1 MFTLWE
7 IWEKI
12 HLFRESST
20 SKRRFCRGKQVNVV
34 ERKLIDDS
42 QIVWVGERGK
52 VGHVRDSAFRLR
64 RETWKVCHC

>member
-42 QIVWVGERGK
+42 QIVWVG
-52 VGHVRDSAFRLR
+52 
-64 RETWKVCHC
+64 

>member
-12 HLFRESST
+12 HLFRES

-42 QIVWVGERGK
+42 QIV
-52 VGHVRDSAFRLR
+52 
-64 RETWKVCHC
+64 

>member
-1 MFTLWE
+1 MSACLPKSEELLEVSSMFTLWE

-12 HLFRESST
+12 HLFRES

-42 QIVWVGERGK
+42 QIV
-52 VGHVRDSAFRLR
+52 
-64 RETWKVCHC
+64 